1 MSAYAWN
8 LGVSFL
14 VTAIDPERSFTLW
27 ARPTALQ
34 QKALD
39 LLGFTRTQ

>member
-1 MSAYAWN
+1 LADLATLTRN
-8 LGVSFL
+8 TL
-14 VTAIDPERSFTLW
+14 VTAIDPERSFTLS

-39 LLGFTRTQ
+39 LLGLARTQ